1 MFADCKTPSS
11 IGKTDKDCKQD
22 YDKMKR
28 TVDEITGGRRMRRNR
43 RFEWNRRLIRENRLS
58 KDDLIWPVFLCEGK
72 GVREPLD
79 TMPGI
84 ERYSV
89 DRIGEQAKRAQD
101 LGIPAIAIFANVGMD
116 KRNQTGSEILSA
128 DNIIVE
134 ATKAMKDAAPDVG
147 IITDVAL
154 DLFTDHGHDGILRDG
169 IIVNDET
176 VEMLC
181 MAAVLQADAGADI
194 VSASEMM
201 DGRMGAIRDAL
212 DDAGHNDI
220 GTLAY
225 TAKYAS
231 GYYGPYREAVGT
243 DGLLKGDKRTYFMDP
258 ANSDEALYEAQL
270 DIAEGSDMLMVKP
283 GMPYLDILYRL
294 KTEFGMPTLV
304 YQVSGEYSMIMA
316 GVEKGFV
323 EEQRV
328 IMESL
333 TCFKRAGA
341 DGIFTYFAPRVAEWL
356 NEA

>member
-1 MFADCKTPSS
+1 
-11 IGKTDKDCKQD
+11 
-22 YDKMKR
+22 MKR

-43 RFEWNRRLIRENRLS
+43 RFEWNRRLVRENRLS
-58 KDDLIWPVFLCEGK
+58 TDDLIWPVFLCEGK
-72 GVREPLD
+72 GISEPLG

-84 ERYSV
+84 ERHSV
-89 DRIGEQAKRAQD
+89 DKIGVQAKRAQA
-101 LGIPAIAIFANVGMD
+101 LGIPAIAIFANVAME
-116 KRNQTGSEILSA
+116 KRNQTGSEVISP
-128 DNIIVE
+128 DNIIIQ
-134 ATKAMKDAAPDVG
+134 ATKAIKDAAPDVG

-176 VEMLC
+176 VETLC
-181 MAAVLQADAGADI
+181 KAAVLQADAGADI

-212 DDAGHNDI
+212 NDAGHVDI

-270 DIAEGSDMLMVKP
+270 DIAEGSDMIMVKP
-283 GMPYLDILYRL
+283 GMPYLDIIYRL
-294 KTEFGMPTLV
+294 KTEFGMPTFA

-341 DGIFTYFAPRVAEWL
+341 DAVLTYFAPRVAEWL
-356 NEA
+356 NNS

>member
-1 MFADCKTPSS
+1 MRESS
-11 IGKTDKDCKQD
+11 FS
-22 YDKMKR
+22 R
-28 TVDEITGGRRMRRNR
+28 TLM
-43 RFEWNRRLIRENRLS
+43 RENNIS
-58 KDDLIWPVFLCEGK
+58 VSNLIYPMFVIEGT
-72 GVREPLD
+72 GVRQDIES
-79 TMPGI
+79 MPGI
-84 ERYSV
+84 QRLSIDELIKDAS
-89 DRIGEQAKRAQD
+89 ECNQF
-101 LGIPAIAIFANVGMD
+101 GIPAIAIFANVD
-116 KRNQTGSEILSA
+116 INKRNQTGSEVLSP
-128 DNIIVE
+128 DNIIVQ
-134 ATKAMKDAAPDVG
+134 ATKAIKDTAPDVG
-147 IITDVAL
+147 VITDVAL

-176 VEMLC
+176 VETLC
-181 MAAVLQADAGADI
+181 KAAVLQADAGADI
-194 VSASEMM
+194 ISASEMM

-212 DDAGHNDI
+212 NDAGHTDI

-243 DGLLKGDKRTYFMDP
+243 DGLLKGDKRSYFMDP

-270 DIAEGSDMLMVKP
+270 DIAEGSDMIMVKP
-283 GMPYLDILYRL
+283 GMPYLDIIYRL
-294 KTEFGMPTLV
+294 KTEFGMPTIA

-341 DGIFTYFAPRVAEWL
+341 DAVLTYFAPRVAQWL
-356 NEA
+356 NDG

>member
-1 MFADCKTPSS
+1 
-11 IGKTDKDCKQD
+11 
-22 YDKMKR
+22 MKR
-28 TVDEITGGRRMRRNR
+28 TVDEITMGRRMRRNR
-43 RFEWNRRLIRENRLS
+43 RFEWNRRLMRENRLS
-58 KDDLIWPVFLCEGK
+58 TDDLIWPVFLCEGK
-72 GVREPLD
+72 GVSEPLG
-79 TMPGI
+79 TMPGV
-84 ERYSV
+84 ERHSV
-89 DRIGEQAKRAQD
+89 DYAAKQAKRAQE
-101 LGIPAIAIFANVGMD
+101 LGIPAIAIFANVAME

-154 DLFTDHGHDGILRDG
+154 DLFTDHGHDGILRNG

-176 VEMLC
+176 VEILC
-181 MAAVLQADAGADI
+181 KAAVLQADAGADI
-194 VSASEMM
+194 ISASEMM

-212 DDAGHNDI
+212 NDAGHNDI

-270 DIAEGSDMLMVKP
+270 DIAEGSDMIMVKP
-283 GMPYLDILYRL
+283 GMPYLDIIYRL
-294 KTEFGMPTLV
+294 KTEFGMPTIA

-341 DGIFTYFAPRVAEWL
+341 DAILTYFAPRVAEWL
-356 NEA
+356 NDI